1 MDTSTHTHAHT
12 RIDITAGTMPREQQ
26 AGVQDDDAGKCAA
39 PQLDMQELR
48 SRKRIL
54 TQAILTEYT
63 IGIPLVYQWYTN
75 GIPMQTFLFYNGIP
89 IVYQCKHLCSTYYLY
104 VTNITSI

>member
-48 SRKRIL
+48 SRR
-54 TQAILTEYT
+54 
-63 IGIPLVYQWYTN
+63 
-75 GIPMQTFLFYNGIP
+75 
-89 IVYQCKHLCSTYYLY
+89 
-104 VTNITSI
+104 